1 MKKIILLSVCIYLSV
16 RPAIAQLGG
25 FANKINNKVT
35 NKAAQRADQ
44 KIDKKIDEALD
55 AAEGKSPKPAST
67 NNSNSA
73 TNNSTQTAGI
83 SDKSITS
90 YSKFDFVPGDKI
102 VYADDFTGDE
112 IGQLPLHW
120 NTQGKAELV
129 NIEKQ
134 PGNWLRLFP
143 TAVYLP
149 GNKQTFTKNFTVEF
163 DLLLDMKNTGY
174 TYPYFSFGLLS
185 SGDADPADNEFLKS
199 YRSIQSAEIY
209 VRLASGGTTGTYME
223 SFDAGKKH
231 FQSETQQLSN
241 LENFY
246 GKSTHVCI
254 QVQESRLRV
263 WFNGEK
269 KFDLPRALPVAALF
283 NNMFFRTFS
292 SSYKEEEL
300 GFYISNIKVAAG
312 VPDVRHKLLDEGK
325 FSTTGI
331 LFDVNTAI
339 IKPESN
345 GVLKEMGDILSK
357 NPGLSIL
364 IVGHTDND
372 GSDADNLSLSKKR
385 AAAIKTALVK
395 DFSIDESRI
404 NTDGKGESEP
414 SGDNKT
420 KEGRAANRRVEFLK
434 Q

>member
-1 MKKIILLSVCIYLSV
+1 MKNIILLYLCACFV
-16 RPAIAQLGG
+16 ATPASAQLGG
-25 FANKINNKVT
+25 FANKVNNKVT
-35 NKAAQRADQ
+35 TRAAQRADQ

-55 AAEGKSPKPAST
+55 AAEGKPASQSSTDKDKPVT
-67 NNSNSA
+67 NSST
-73 TNNSTQTAGI
+73 TNGNAA
-83 SDKSITS
+83 DKPFTS
-90 YSKFDFVPGDKI
+90 YSKFDFVPGEKI
-102 VYADDFTGDE
+102 VYADDFAKDE
-112 IGQLPLHW
+112 MGQLPMHW

-129 NIEKQ
+129 KVDKMD
-134 PGNWLRLFP
+134 GNWLRLFS

-149 GNKQTFTKNFTVEF
+149 GNKQSFSKNFTVEF
-163 DLLLDMKNTGY
+163 DLVLDLHNNGY

-209 VRLASGGTTGTYME
+209 LRLASGGGTGTYME
-223 SFDAGKKH
+223 SFDGGKKH

-269 KFDLPRALPVAALF
+269 KFDLPRALPVTALF
-283 NNMFFRTFS
+283 NNMFFRTHA
-292 SSYKEEEL
+292 SSYKEDQI

-312 VPDVRHKLLDEGK
+312 LPDARNKLLEEGK

-331 LFDVNTAI
+331 LFDVNTAT

-345 GVLKEMGDILSK
+345 GVLKEMSDILSK
-357 NPGLSIL
+357 NPDLNIL
-364 IVGHTDND
+364 IVGHTDSD
-372 GSDADNLSLSKKR
+372 GSDADNLLLSKKR
-385 AAAIKTALVK
+385 SAAVKAALVAG
-395 DFSIDESRI
+395 SGIDESRI
-404 NTDGKGESEP
+404 KTDGKGEADAI
-414 SGDNKT
+414 GDNKT
-420 KEGRAANRRVEFLK
+420 KEGRAANRRVEFIK

>member
-1 MKKIILLSVCIYLSV
+1 MKNIILLSLCTCLAAM
-16 RPAIAQLGG
+16 PAVAQLGG
-25 FANKINNKVT
+25 FANKVNNKVAS
-35 NKAAQRADQ
+35 KAAQRADQ

-55 AAEGKSPKPAST
+55 AAEGKSPAPGTDDKEKPVT
-67 NNSNSA
+67 NSSA
-73 TNNSTQTAGI
+73 QNANPAN
-83 SDKSITS
+83 KSVTS

-102 VYADDFTGDE
+102 VYADDFTKDD

-129 NIEKQ
+129 NIDKMA
-134 PGNWLRLFP
+134 GNWLRLFP

-149 GNKQTFTKNFTVEF
+149 GNKQSFSKNFTVEF
-163 DLLLDMKNTGY
+163 DLLLDMHNNGY
-174 TYPYFSFGLLS
+174 SYPYFSFGLLS
-185 SGDADPADNEFLKS
+185 SGDADPADNEFLQS

-209 VRLASGGTTGTYME
+209 VRLASGGGTGTYME
-223 SFDAGKKH
+223 SFDGGKKH

-241 LENFY
+241 LENLY
-246 GKSTHVCI
+246 GKSAHVCI

-269 KFDLPRALPVAALF
+269 KFDLPRALPVTALF

-312 VPDVRHKLLDEGK
+312 LPDVRHKLLEEGK

-331 LFDVNTAI
+331 LFDVNTAN

-357 NPGLSIL
+357 NPALGIL
-364 IVGHTDND
+364 IVGHTDSD
-372 GSDADNLSLSKKR
+372 GSDADNLQLSKKR
-385 AAAIKTALVK
+385 SAAVKAALVEG
-395 DFSIDESRI
+395 FSIDESRI
-404 NTDGKGESEP
+404 RTDGKGEAEAID
-414 SGDNKT
+414 DNKT
-420 KEGRAANRRVEFLK
+420 KEGRAANRRVEFIK